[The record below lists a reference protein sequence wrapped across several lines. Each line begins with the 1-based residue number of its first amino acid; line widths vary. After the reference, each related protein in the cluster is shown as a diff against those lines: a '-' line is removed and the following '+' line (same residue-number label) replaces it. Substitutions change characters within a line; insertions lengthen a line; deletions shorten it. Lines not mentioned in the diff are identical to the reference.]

1 MSTPVEYSVFERVG
15 KDVVTSL
22 CKRHHFEP
30 TDPPAE
36 RHGSWEWTFRKHD
49 RRLDRFVSLAFT
61 SLPPTVPDADWYAA
75 EVWAGAEENDRYTR
89 KLVSSFRASLQEEV
103 HAEQLRAALKEP
115 LERAMSIAKSFT
127 ARDLD
132 ETYIRP
138 RSPA

>member
-1 MSTPVEYSVFERVG
+1 MSTPVKPSVFDRVG
-15 KDVVTSL
+15 KELISAL
-22 CKRHHFEP
+22 CTRHDFEP
-30 TDPPAE
+30 TDLPSE

-89 KLVSSFRASLQEEV
+89 KLVSSFRASLQEA